1 MRIKSTP
8 ASRSG
13 ADVEKTEN
21 PDPAHWRRPELLR
34 RLVAPAIDLLARLA
48 LDLRIVHPERLPRTG
63 GVLIVANH
71 VSFLDPPALYAVG
84 HRLGRRIR
92 FVALSDLM
100 SVPGLGWLLRRGRTI
115 TVTRGAGAQGLLE
128 KGRAALRAGQS
139 VVIYP
144 EGTIPAQ
151 GTVATGRP
159 GAGLLALC
167 GEAPIVPMAS
177 SGLERWRPHKLR
189 LRRPAVV
196 VVGEPLDLSRW
207 QGRDDRRAAIE
218 ASTAL
223 LEAIRSLQI
232 EGDRLLDGG
241 GDE

>member
-1 MRIKSTP
+1 M
-8 ASRSG
+8 
-13 ADVEKTEN
+13 EN
-21 PDPAHWRRPELLR
+21 PDPDHWGRPEPLR
-34 RLVAPAIDLLARLA
+34 RVAAPAIDLVARLV

-63 GVLIVANH
+63 GVMIVANH
-71 VSFLDPPALYAVG
+71 VSFLDPPALYVVG

-115 TVTRGAGAQGLLE
+115 TVTRGAGAQSLLE
-128 KGRAALRAGQS
+128 QGRAALRAGQS

-144 EGTIPAQ
+144 EGTIPAP
-151 GTVATGRP
+151 GTLASGRP

-167 GEAPIVPMAS
+167 GEAPVVPVAS
-177 SGLERWRPHKLR
+177 SGLERWRPKKMR

-223 LEAIRSLQI
+223 LKAIRSLQN
-232 EGDRLLDGG
+232 EGEQLLTEGSNR
-241 GDE
+241 